1 MTEGPSDNGVP
12 LRVVV
17 GLGLGASLLARGLS
31 PALLGVAGD
40 RAIASV
46 SWAASLATLL
56 AATGLIAGIA
66 RLATTIAASPRA
78 PVTARL
84 VAVPSVAF
92 GCLLLLFA
100 SFRPLEPMLALLLGI
115 SAALVG
121 VLSARHTLAQRDKRA
136 GALVLGL
143 IASAGLIHVLSRK
156 LTLDASDAANLGA
169 FRAAQLT
176 ETLAAMLDAAA
187 ITLALAWLRRRSPH
201 GRVLVPLVL
210 LAAALCGVLALR
222 ASQPSAGSFTSLLA
236 RALDRGTEAGAS
248 PFSRGVHSLVPP
260 GLRQGLDAGALLT
273 ALAALFAGGDVGI
286 VLAACLAARAALD
299 VPIPAL
305 MLELG
310 ALYLPFAQPPRAAA
324 PATLVVKP
332 EPVPDTSPP

>member
-1 MTEGPSDNGVP
+1 MTEGSTDNGVP

-17 GLGLGASLLARGLS
+17 GLGLAASLLARGLS

-40 RAIASV
+40 RAIAGAT
-46 SWAASLATLL
+46 WAASLATLL

-66 RLATTIAASPRA
+66 RLATTVAASPRA
-78 PVTARL
+78 PVAARL
-84 VAVPSVAF
+84 VAVPAVAF

-100 SFRPLEPMLALLLGI
+100 SFRPLEPMLALMLGI

-121 VLSARHTLAQRDKRA
+121 LLSARHMLAQRDKRA
-136 GALVLGL
+136 AALVLGL

-176 ETLAAMLDAAA
+176 ETVAALIDAAA
-187 ITLALAWLRRRSPH
+187 IALALVWLRQRSPQ

-210 LAAALCGVLALR
+210 LAAAVCGVLALR
-222 ASQPSAGSFTSLLA
+222 ASEPNASSFTSLLA

-248 PFSRGVHSLVPP
+248 PFSRGVHSLVPA
-260 GLRQGLDAGALLT
+260 GLRQGLDASALLT
-273 ALAALFAGGDVGI
+273 ALAALVAGGDVGI
-286 VLAACLAARAALD
+286 VLAACLASRAALD

-310 ALYLPFAQPPRAAA
+310 ALYLPFTQPPRTTAKDPVMA
-324 PATLVVKP
+324 KS
-332 EPVPDTSPP
+332 ESVPDTSTP